1 MVRSLKFIGIF
12 LVLGVF
18 CTPSCVREIGNLE
31 TEYFY
36 GNHGGDSLVIG
47 RIGVVE
53 ESIEKSWD
61 SPRIDPSTE
70 TSFRIFIRGSHSE
83 LRVSHYLRGDGYFC
97 LRLPPG
103 EYALERWVYRFSG
116 GYANPIEP
124 LSIYF
129 NVFPGKC
136 IYIGTLYINLPQ
148 VSSMP
153 RPSFGARRAK
163 PRYEVVD
170 EYGAAMIFLRN
181 HYPHFPPSPER
192 HLMRFPR

>member
-1 MVRSLKFIGIF
+1 MG
-12 LVLGVF
+12 VLYA
-18 CTPSCVREIGNLE
+18 PSWVREIGNVE

-53 ESIEKSWD
+53 ESVEKSWD
-61 SPRIDPSTE
+61 SSRADPLTE
-70 TSFRIFIRGSHSE
+70 TSFRLFIRGSHSE
-83 LRVSHYLRGDGYFC
+83 LRVSYYLRGDGYFC

-103 EYALERWVYRFSG
+103 KYTLEQWIYRFPG

-129 NVFPGKC
+129 DVFPRKC
-136 IYIGTLYINLPQ
+136 IYIGTLSINLPP

-153 RPSFGARRAK
+153 RPSFGARRTK
-163 PRYEVVD
+163 PRYEIVD
-170 EYGAAMIFLRN
+170 EHSATMVF
-181 HYPHFPPSPER
+181 
-192 HLMRFPR
+192 